1 MTKLIKKID
10 NRNQLNIFELIE
22 QIEMKRR
29 QAEPVSKAGKYDWDK
44 RLRSLIS
51 EALKASPYS
60 RYEVAARMSEL
71 LGKSISKEQM
81 DSWSAESKENH
92 RFPLVY
98 LPAFTVSTG
107 DSRIMRELAE
117 LCNGH
122 FIESEDAL
130 RLELGRIEEAKRE
143 LVKKERTIKGFL
155 DGQKRRS

>member
-1 MTKLIKKID
+1 MTKSIKKLD
-10 NRNQLNIFELIE
+10 NRNQLNIFDIIE
-22 QIEMKRR
+22 QIESKRCEA
-29 QAEPVSKAGKYDWDK
+29 QPVSKAGKYDWDK

-51 EALKASPYS
+51 EVLKASPYS
-60 RYEVAARMSEL
+60 RYEIAARMSEL
-71 LGKSISKEQM
+71 LGKSISKEQI

-98 LPAFTVSTG
+98 LPAFVMATG

-130 RLELGRIEEAKRE
+130 RLELGRIEEQKRE

-155 DGQKRRS
+155 DSQKRRR